1 MRPALRL
8 VPPPQPA
15 MPAVA
20 GNVPASPLPVL
31 CRAVMAAVGALLI
44 LVGVCAGWLA
54 DALVQAGNAAY
65 DAAGGGHG

>member
-20 GNVPASPLPVL
+20 GNVPAGPLLLACRSVL
-31 CRAVMAAVGALLI
+31 AAGGALLI
-44 LVGVCAGWLA
+44 LLGVCTGWLA